1 MMTDLE
7 AQYLL
12 SQSNADGR
20 GARTNRRSPL
30 VTFLAL
36 ATVAGA
42 LLSIVASSGD
52 PHSPFYEARE
62 SVLAARLTCQHAVA
76 DWFFWHLE
84 QIGGDSHGL
93 ILAVTLIAA
102 TALLGIKAF
111 DRATA

>member
-7 AQYLL
+7 VQYLL
-12 SQSNADGR
+12 SQSNAEGR
-20 GARTNRRSPL
+20 GIRPRRRSPV

-36 ATVAGA
+36 GTLAGA

-62 SVLAARLTCQHAVA
+62 SILATRLTYQHALA
-76 DWFFWHLE
+76 DWVLWHFGQL
-84 QIGGDSHGL
+84 GGDSHGL
-93 ILAVTLIAA
+93 ILAITLIAA
-102 TALLGIKAF
+102 TALLAVKAF